1 MNSFMQLCF
10 ELQTSV
16 LVKQT
21 FSQLCRAGEVTAE
34 RVDRGRKSVGT
45 SGGHVWNSS
54 SKMTPQDGQ
63 KRGKQTQERRTD
75 SSERGRGVP
84 GGRGANC
91 TLQVL

>member
-54 SKMTPQDGQ
+54 SEMTPQDGQ
-63 KRGKQTQERRTD
+63 KRRRRGGQTRAREAEECQAAGEQT
-75 SSERGRGVP
+75 
-84 GGRGANC
+84 
-91 TLQVL
+91 VLCKFYKI